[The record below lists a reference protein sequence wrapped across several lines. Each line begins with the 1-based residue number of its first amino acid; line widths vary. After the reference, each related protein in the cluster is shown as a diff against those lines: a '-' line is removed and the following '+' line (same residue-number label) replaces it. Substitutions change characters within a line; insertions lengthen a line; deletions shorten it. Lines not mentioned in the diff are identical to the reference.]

1 MTERLDNMK
10 RKKAFVAAASVAALT
25 LGLAAC
31 GGSSDDDKSDSPSGG
46 FSEGAASGSDKDPT
60 ATGPAPEIEGAKTG
74 GEINVLAP
82 DPDDGPTDLDPAS
95 LWSVTNNSIAQDLLF
110 RSLTQFRRDPE
121 TGSYVLVPDLA
132 TDLGTPNADFTEWRF
147 TLKDGI
153 KWETG
158 DPVTADEVAFG
169 IKRSFDEE
177 TFPTGPGTAYSN
189 PYFLGGKDYTGPY
202 TGGAD
207 FPAVTVEGNDIVLK
221 MAKPFSEMDYYGIF
235 PAIGPVP
242 LDAVAPDYG
251 LAPLSTGP
259 YKIEKYT
266 PNQELVLVKN
276 DQWDP
281 DTDPA
286 RHQYVDKYTFNF
298 NGDNSV
304 ADKTVLSDT
313 GATTIV
319 TSMLAQDYTK
329 ALEDGLDS
337 QVDVGPQPCT
347 SLSMPN
353 YEKIPQLEVRQA
365 LAFAYPYADA
375 WAAAGN
381 LPGVT
386 LANGVT
392 DPELGFGILPPG
404 MAGREAF
411 NPEIDGETIQY
422 DPEHAKELLAKAGF
436 EPGEFEASWVYDSSS
451 PEGKAAMEQVKLAY
465 QKSGFNPKPYP
476 YGAGSL
482 YDVWTDPDNALYK
495 KINILGTAWCQD
507 WPSASTFLPVI
518 VGTGSP
524 YNTGG
529 FSEPSVDAEIER
541 IQSEVPIE
549 EQAAAWGA
557 LEQKVM
563 TDYMPVINRGYS
575 QVIAGIGTGI
585 GGFANDTSVGG
596 APNYRDIFVK

>member
-1 MTERLDNMK
+1 MR
-10 RKKAFVAAASVAALT
+10 RKKAFVAAVSVAALAM
-25 LGLAAC
+25 GLAAC
-31 GGSSDDDKSDSPSGG
+31 GGSSNDGNSDKPSGN
-46 FSEGAASGSDKDPT
+46 FTEGASSGNDKDPT
-60 ATGPAPEIEGAKTG
+60 ATGPAPDVKGAKTG
-74 GEINVLAP
+74 GDVTVLAP

-110 RSLTQFRRDPE
+110 RSLTQFRRDAD
-121 TGSYVLVPDLA
+121 TGKYVLVPDLA
-132 TDLGTPNADFTEWRF
+132 TDLGTPNADFTEWKF

-153 KWETG
+153 KWENG
-158 DPVTADEVAFG
+158 DPVTAEEVAFG
-169 IKRSFDEE
+169 IKRSFDAD

-189 PYFLGGKDYTGPY
+189 PYFLGGKKYTGPY
-202 TGGAD
+202 SGGAD
-207 FPAVTVEGNDIVLK
+207 FPAVTTSGNDIILK
-221 MAKPFSEMDYYGIF
+221 MAKPFPEMDYYGIF

-251 LAPLSTGP
+251 LHPMSTGP

-266 PNQELVLVKN
+266 PNQELILVKN

-281 DTDPA
+281 NTDPA
-286 RHQYVDKYTFNF
+286 RHQYVDKYTFEF
-298 NGDNSV
+298 QGDNSV
-304 ADKTVLSDT
+304 ADKTVLSDS
-313 GATTIV
+313 GSTTVV
-319 TSMLAQDYTK
+319 TSMLAQDYTQG
-329 ALEDGLDS
+329 LTDGL
-337 QVDVGPQPCT
+337 QAQMDVGPQPCT

-353 YEKIPQLEVRQA
+353 YKKIPQLEVRQA
-365 LAFAYPYADA
+365 LAFAYPYEDA

-386 LANGVT
+386 LANGIT
-392 DPELGFGILPPG
+392 DPALGFGILPPG
-404 MAGREAF
+404 MAGRQPW
-411 NPEIDGETIQY
+411 NPKIDGETIQY
-422 DPEHAKELLAKAGF
+422 DPEHAKALLAKAGF
-436 EPGEFEASWVYDSSS
+436 KPGEFEASWVYDSSS

-465 QKSGFNPKPYP
+465 QKSGFDPHPYP

-541 IQSEVPIE
+541 IQTQVPIDQ
-549 EQAAAWGA
+549 QADAWGA

-575 QVIAGIGTGI
+575 QVIAGIGSSI

-596 APNYRDIFVK
+596 APNYRDIYVK

>member
-1 MTERLDNMK
+1 MR
-10 RKKAFVAAASVAALT
+10 RKKALVAAASVAALT

-31 GGSSDDDKSDSPSGG
+31 GGSSDDDGKSGKPSGG
-46 FSEGAASGSDKDPT
+46 FSEGASSAQDKDPT
-60 ATGPAPEIEGAKTG
+60 ATGPAPEVEGAKAG
-74 GEINVLAP
+74 GEITVLAP

-110 RSLTQFRRDPE
+110 RSLTQFRRDAD
-121 TGSYVLVPDLA
+121 TGQYVLVPDLA
-132 TDLGTPNADFTEWRF
+132 TDLGTPNDDFTEWRF

-153 KWETG
+153 KWENG

-169 IKRSFDEE
+169 IKRSFDGE
-177 TFPTGPGTAYSN
+177 TFPTGPGSAYSN
-189 PYFLGGKDYTGPY
+189 PYFAGGEDYTGPY
-202 TGGAD
+202 SGGAD

-251 LAPLSTGP
+251 LHPLSTGP

-281 DTDPA
+281 ATDPA
-286 RHQYVDKYTFNF
+286 RHQYVDKYTFKF
-298 NGDNSV
+298 DQDNSV
-304 ADKTVLSDT
+304 ADQTVLSDS
-313 GATTIV
+313 GDGPTTLV
-319 TSMLAQDYTK
+319 TSMLAQDYTA
-329 ALEDGLDS
+329 ALQDGHEA
-337 QVDVGPQPCT
+337 QTDVGSSPCT
-347 SLSMPN
+347 AMSMPN
-353 YEKIPQLEVRQA
+353 YKKIPELEVRQA
-365 LAFAYPYADA
+365 LAFAYPYEDA
-375 WAAAGN
+375 WSAAGE

-404 MAGREAF
+404 MAGRQ
-411 NPEIDGETIQY
+411 PWKGEIDGETIQY
-422 DPEHAKELLAKAGF
+422 DPEHAKELLAKAGYK
-436 EPGEFEASWVYDSSS
+436 PGEFEASWVYDSSS

-465 QKSGFNPKPYP
+465 KESGFNPKPYP

-507 WPSASTFLPVI
+507 WPSPATFLPVI

-541 IQSEVPIE
+541 IQTELPIE
-549 EQAAAWGA
+549 EQADAWGA

-563 TDYMPVINRGYS
+563 TDYMPVINRGYINT
-575 QVIAGIGTGI
+575 IAGIGTGL

-596 APNYRDIFVK
+596 APDYRTIFVK

>member
-1 MTERLDNMK
+1 MK

-31 GGSSDDDKSDSPSGG
+31 GGSSDDDNSSGPSKEFTEGASSGG
-46 FSEGAASGSDKDPT
+46 DKIPD
-60 ATGPAPEIEGAKTG
+60 ATGPAPEVEGAKTG
-74 GEINVLAP
+74 GEITVLAP
-82 DPDDGPTDLDPAS
+82 DPDDGPTTLDPAS
-95 LWSVTNNSIAQDLLF
+95 LWSVTNNAIAQDMLF
-110 RSLTQFRRDPE
+110 RSLTQFRRDAE

-132 TDLGTPNADFTEWRF
+132 TDLGQPNDDFTEWTF

-153 KWETG
+153 KWEDG
-158 DPVTADEVAFG
+158 SPVTAEEVAFG

-189 PYFLGGKDYTGPY
+189 PYFLGGEDYTGPY
-202 TGGAD
+202 TGGQD
-207 FPAVTVEGNDIVLK
+207 FPAVTTEGNDIILK
-221 MAKPFSEMDYYGIF
+221 MATPFSEMDYYGIF
-235 PAIGPVP
+235 PAMGPVK
-242 LDAVAPDYG
+242 LDAASPPDYG
-251 LAPLSTGP
+251 LAPMSTGP
-259 YKIEKYT
+259 YKIEKYV

-286 RHQYVDKYTFNF
+286 RHQYADKYTFQF
-298 NGDNSV
+298 DVDPAV
-304 ADKTVLSDT
+304 AGQTVLSGS

-319 TSMLAQDYTK
+319 TSLLGTDYTK
-329 ALEDGLDS
+329 ALQDGLDS

-347 SLSMPN
+347 SMRMPN
-353 YEKIPQLEVRQA
+353 FEKIPELEVRQA
-365 LAFAYPYADA
+365 IAFAYPYEDA
-375 WAAAGN
+375 WSAAGE

-386 LANGVT
+386 LANGAT
-392 DPELGFGILPPG
+392 NEDLGFGILPPG

-436 EPGEFEASWVYDSSS
+436 GPGEYELSWVYDSTA
-451 PEGKAAMEQVKLAY
+451 PQGKAAADQIKL
-465 QKSGFNPKPYP
+465 GFEKAGFKAKPYP
-476 YGAGSL
+476 YGGGSL

-495 KINILGTAWCQD
+495 KINLLGTAWCQD
-507 WPSASTFLPVI
+507 WPSAATFLPVI
-518 VGTGSP
+518 VGSGGP
-524 YNTGG
+524 YNTGK
-529 FSEPSVDAEIER
+529 FTDPAVDAEIER
-541 IQSEVPIE
+541 IQTEVPIE
-549 EQAAAWGA
+549 EQAEAWGA

-563 TDYMPVINRGYS
+563 TDFMPIINVGYS
-575 QVIAGIGTGI
+575 QVIAGIGTGL

>member
-1 MTERLDNMK
+1 MK
-10 RKKAFVAAASVAALT
+10 RKKALVAAASVAALT

-31 GGSSDDDKSDSPSGG
+31 GGSSDDDKGDSPSGK
-46 FSEGAASGSDKDPT
+46 FSEGASSGSDKDPT
-60 ATGPAPEIEGAKTG
+60 ATGPAPDVEGAKTG

-110 RSLTQFRRDPE
+110 RSLTQFRRDAE
-121 TGSYVLVPDLA
+121 SGAYVLVPDLA

-177 TFPTGPGTAYSN
+177 NFPTGPGTAYSN

-221 MAKPFSEMDYYGIF
+221 MAKPFPEMDYYGIF

-259 YKIEKYT
+259 YKIEKYV

-329 ALEDGLDS
+329 AVQDGLDA
-337 QVDVGPQPCT
+337 QTDVGPQPCT

-386 LANGVT
+386 LANGIT

-404 MAGREAF
+404 MAGREAW

-436 EPGEFEASWVYDSSS
+436 KPGEFEAAWVYDSSS

-465 QKSGFNPKPYP
+465 EKSGFNPKPYP

-529 FSEPSVDAEIER
+529 FSEPSIDAEIER
-541 IQSEVPIE
+541 IQTEVPID

-563 TDYMPVINRGYS
+563 TEFMPVINRGYS
-575 QVIAGIGTGI
+575 QVIAGIGSGI

>member
-1 MTERLDNMK
+1 MK
-10 RKKAFVAAASVAALT
+10 RKKALVAAASVAALT

-31 GGSSDDDKSDSPSGG
+31 GGSSDDDKGDSPSGK
-46 FSEGAASGSDKDPT
+46 FSEGASSGSDKDPT
-60 ATGPAPEIEGAKTG
+60 ATGPAPDVEGAKTG

-110 RSLTQFRRDPE
+110 RSLTQFRRDAE
-121 TGSYVLVPDLA
+121 SGAYVLVPDLA

-158 DPVTADEVAFG
+158 EPVTPDEVAFG

-177 TFPTGPGTAYSN
+177 NFPTGPGTAYSN

-221 MAKPFSEMDYYGIF
+221 MAKPFPEMDYYGIF

-259 YKIEKYT
+259 YKIEKYV

-329 ALEDGLDS
+329 AVQDGLDA
-337 QVDVGPQPCT
+337 QTDVGPQPCT

-386 LANGVT
+386 LANGIT

-404 MAGREAF
+404 MAGREAW

-436 EPGEFEASWVYDSSS
+436 KPGEFEAAWVYDSSS

-465 QKSGFNPKPYP
+465 EKSGFNPKPYP

-529 FSEPSVDAEIER
+529 FSEPSIDAEIER
-541 IQSEVPIE
+541 IQTEVPID

-563 TDYMPVINRGYS
+563 TEFMPVINRGYS
-575 QVIAGIGTGI
+575 QVIAGIGSGI